1 MDSPDKMVSLDLMAN
16 QDIPD
21 PMASQAQMVSPDPMA
36 NQAQMESSGTS
47 TDVRNDTK
55 AATAS
60 KMGKHQYLH
69 CTAQDCKCK
78 SQRMRSNN
86 FKCSGPRQRCSW
98 PHPCRLCDDN
108 PGK

>member
-21 PMASQAQMVSPDPMA
+21 PMASQAQM
-36 NQAQMESSGTS
+36 ESSGIPAVES
-47 TDVRNDTK
+47 NDTK
-55 AATAS
+55 AATPS
-60 KMGKHQYLH
+60 KHTKHVHQH
-69 CTAQDCKCK
+69 CTAQGCARCKG
-78 SQRMRSNN
+78 QRTRSDRL
-86 FKCSGPRQRCSW
+86 KCSGPRQRCSW